1 MTASEYAGEQEDTSD
16 EVDELES
23 QRDEIDKSSDG
34 DDVQVS
40 APSKVIDMQLI
51 LVRVVQVA
59 KIAKGKGKSVSS
71 RGRDKKKRGKKPE
84 VLAGDEDSS
93 SGKGDSRGRPMLR
106 ELPKEVRTLVNRAN
120 IFLRVIL
127 SLENA
132 WTAEKKYGHE
142 VLPEKHTVLKR
153 ALGEVWGLEDDQGQP
168 LKHVELAF
176 GMLNTEKA
184 HDLREA
190 VFSLVR
196 EQATVEPY

>member
-1 MTASEYAGEQEDTSD
+1 MTASKYAGEQEDTSD
-16 EVDELES
+16 EVYELES
-23 QRDEIDKSSDG
+23 QRDEIDESSDG

-51 LVRVVQVA
+51 LVLIVQVD
-59 KIAKGKGKSVSS
+59 KIAKDKGKSVSS
-71 RGRDKKKRGKKPE
+71 RGRDKKKKRKPK

-120 IFLRVIL
+120 VFLRVIL
-127 SLENA
+127 SLEN
-132 WTAEKKYGHE
+132 TCTVEKKYRNK
-142 VLPEKHTVLKR
+142 VLPEKHTSLKR
-153 ALGEVWGLEDDQGQP
+153 ALGEVWGRKDDQGQP

-196 EQATVEPY
+196 AWATVEPY

>member
-1 MTASEYAGEQEDTSD
+1 MPP
-16 EVDELES
+16 
-23 QRDEIDKSSDG
+23 SSH
-34 DDVQVS
+34 S
-40 APSKVIDMQLI
+40 APDPIEAGPSKHRRLEVGEESLTEDYGEP
-51 LVRVVQVA
+51 VQNLRTMGGGVDFF
-59 KIAKGKGKSVSS
+59 SS
-71 RGRDKKKRGKKPE
+71 LGTEKKRKPK

-93 SGKGDSRGRPMLR
+93 SGKGDSGGQPMLR

-120 IFLRVIL
+120 VFLRVIL

-142 VLPEKHTVLKR
+142 VLPEKHTILKR
-153 ALGEVWGLEDDQGQP
+153 ALGEVWGLKDDQGQP

-196 EQATVEPY
+196 AWATVEPY

>member
-1 MTASEYAGEQEDTSD
+1 M
-16 EVDELES
+16 
-23 QRDEIDKSSDG
+23 
-34 DDVQVS
+34 
-40 APSKVIDMQLI
+40 PSKVIDMQLI
-51 LVRVVQVA
+51 LVLIVQVA
-59 KIAKGKGKSVSS
+59 KIAKDKGKSVSS
-71 RGRDKKKRGKKPE
+71 RGRDKKKKRKKQK
-84 VLAGDEDSS
+84 VLDGDEDSS

-106 ELPKEVRTLVNRAN
+106 ELPKEVHTLINRAN
-120 IFLRVIL
+120 VFLRVIL

-142 VLPEKHTVLKR
+142 VLPEKHTILKR

-176 GMLNTEKA
+176 GMLNTEKV

-196 EQATVEPY
+196 ERATVEPY

>member
-1 MTASEYAGEQEDTSD
+1 M
-16 EVDELES
+16 
-23 QRDEIDKSSDG
+23 
-34 DDVQVS
+34 
-40 APSKVIDMQLI
+40 
-51 LVRVVQVA
+51 
-59 KIAKGKGKSVSS
+59 KIALVARATVVGGQCYVSCP
-71 RGRDKKKRGKKPE
+71 KRCA
-84 VLAGDEDSS
+84 L
-93 SGKGDSRGRPMLR
+93 L
-106 ELPKEVRTLVNRAN
+106 L

-142 VLPEKHTVLKR
+142 VLPEKHTILKR

-176 GMLNTEKA
+176 GMLNTEKV
-184 HDLREA
+184 HDLCEA